1 MIELEDELLD
11 SLRDKSK
18 GGVSLKKLKEI
29 FSFKI
34 RSLEELKE
42 SGLELESSV
51 RSEEEGDLNGKHTLI
66 EKYIQDLVYNKF
78 GVEEE
83 DIVYSEGELSKEEQ
97 EKIFTMDD
105 EFSYMMRVAIYGDED
120 EENDEE

>member
-18 GGVSLKKLKEI
+18 GAVSFKKLKDI
-29 FSFKI
+29 FGFKI
-34 RSLEELKE
+34 LSLEQLKE
-42 SGLELESSV
+42 SGLDLESSV
-51 RSEEEGDLNGKHTLI
+51 RSEEERHLNGKHTLI

-105 EFSYMMRVAIYGDED
+105 KFTYMMRVVIYGD
-120 EENDEE
+120 